1 MEIKGVY
8 TPKLKAP
15 YTVFLHSIKRFEYK
29 LRKKFNED
37 SLVVE
42 QNNYISKIV
51 NAYIIYD
58 LDNLLRKFTLKN
70 CLFGATTLT
79 KNSDKKVGV

>member
-1 MEIKGVY
+1 M
-8 TPKLKAP
+8 P
-15 YTVFLHSIKRFEYK
+15 YTVFLHSIKLFEYK
-29 LRKKFNED
+29 LRKKFNKD
-37 SLVVE
+37 PLVVE

-58 LDNLLRKFTLKN
+58 LDTWPNNLLRKFTLKN